1 MPSIAVARRNDC
13 LTPNDALVADL
24 KWRIGRPEKNTAP
37 VVIPFICARFAG
49 RIPNGHG
56 ERLAACCSDATE
68 RVLNPSTQD
77 IILLRPINGRSIRSC
92 RCSVYRLL
100 RGGHNGV
107 NKNVS
112 VHGDCGEQV
121 YGSLPFKAPLVRC
134 WSLV

>member
-1 MPSIAVARRNDC
+1 MKDC
-13 LTPNDALVADL
+13 AS
-24 KWRIGRPEKNTAP
+24 
-37 VVIPFICARFAG
+37 
-49 RIPNGHG
+49 
-56 ERLAACCSDATE
+56 CCNDATE
-68 RVLNPSTQD
+68 RVIRRLED

-112 VHGDCGEQV
+112 VHVDRGEQV